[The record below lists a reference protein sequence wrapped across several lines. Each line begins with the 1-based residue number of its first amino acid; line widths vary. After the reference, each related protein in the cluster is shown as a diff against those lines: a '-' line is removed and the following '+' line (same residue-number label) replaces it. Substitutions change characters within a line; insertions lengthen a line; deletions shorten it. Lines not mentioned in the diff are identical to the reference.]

1 MQLNNVKL
9 PFGLIDDKLKHIDD
23 VPNGRACG
31 CVCPKCKRPLEARN
45 KGKIRA
51 SYFAHY
57 NSEECSGATETA
69 VHRMAK
75 QIIAESKVIK
85 TPIFNKTPEKRD
97 IQYNSHYGKSVKFDS
112 QEIKTEQAI
121 LEEQRQG
128 YKPDITLIYKNR
140 PLLVEIK
147 VTHKVDEDKQ
157 LKVKNNNE
165 EMIEIDLSDIDSE
178 ILLDMA
184 KFENYVIYEAPRHW
198 IHNPHGEWLYQQSY
212 NELNARVDNIN
223 IALLQKEEELK
234 NKKEQQNK
242 NLLKIAEQKAQEKLK
257 LEIRKSQEREKYKD
271 KLSELQTYLS
281 YEWQY
286 QRELL
291 QYSESGSFPIV
302 AKIENAE
309 RIYDL
314 PQLINMPVKND
325 WIFNVYRSVWQADI
339 ITTMIFNSVTGK
351 ELNANNV
358 KKVIIS
364 RYSILPV
371 VKELNN
377 LKQEHK
383 KIGRERDEWY
393 QDFGCWFLSKEE
405 SRLIP
410 SPFQPIIEYLN
421 YLSDYIGIIKPIGNH
436 CFSILVSNSKEY
448 IHLVDEDKKRRLIAA
463 EKWEEE
469 QKIILEKEEVR
480 KIKKQQLKDMRI
492 EEIIA
497 SEKRVFELFNGNGR
511 LCKDCYLLSH
521 SSDGNDCPFCG
532 ANEFQVSSAT
542 AYHIEN
548 AHHRYRCYASP
559 SLSIKSHAIIN
570 NELLAEWLNN
580 LPTE

>member
-31 CVCPKCKRPLEARN
+31 CVCPECKRPLEARN

-69 VHRMAK
+69 VHLMAK

-85 TPIFNKTPEKRD
+85 TPVFHKTPEKGD
-97 IQYNSHYGKSVKFDS
+97 IEYNSHYGKPVKFDS
-112 QEIKTEQAI
+112 QEIKTEQVI
-121 LEEQRQG
+121 IEEQRQG

-147 VTHKVDEDKQ
+147 VTHRVDEEKQ

-165 EMIEIDLSDIDSE
+165 AMIEIDLSDIDSE

-184 KFENYVIYEAPRHW
+184 KFENHVIYEAPRHW

-212 NELNARVDNIN
+212 DELNTRVNKIN
-223 IALLQKEEELK
+223 IALRQKEDELK
-234 NKKEQQNK
+234 KKKERQNK
-242 NLLKIAEQKAQEKLK
+242 HRLKIAEQKAQEKIEF
-257 LEIRKSQEREKYKD
+257 EIRKSQEIEKNKD
-271 KLSELQTYLS
+271 KLSELQAYLS
-281 YEWQY
+281 HEWQY

-291 QYSESGSFPIV
+291 QYSESSNFPVV

-309 RIYDL
+309 RTYEL
-314 PQLINMPVKND
+314 PQLINIPVKND
-325 WIFNVYRSVWQADI
+325 WIFNVHRSVWQADI
-339 ITTMIFNSVTGK
+339 ITTMIFNNAIGK

-358 KKVIIS
+358 KKIIVS
-364 RYSILPV
+364 KYGILLA

-377 LKQEHK
+377 IKQEHK
-383 KIGRERDEWY
+383 KIGRERNKWY
-393 QDFGCWFLSKEE
+393 QDVGCWFLSEE
-405 SRLIP
+405 ENQLIP

-421 YLSDYIGIIKPIGNH
+421 YLSDYIGIITPIGNH
-436 CFSILVSNSKEY
+436 CFSILISNSKEY
-448 IHLVDEDKKRRLIAA
+448 IRLVDEDKKRRLIAA
-463 EKWEEE
+463 EKWETE
-469 QKIILEKEEVR
+469 QKIILEKKEAK

-492 EEIIA
+492 GEIIA
-497 SEKRVFELFNGNGR
+497 SEKRIFELFNGNGR
-511 LCKDCYLLSH
+511 LCKHCYLLSH
-521 SSDGNDCPFCG
+521 LSDGNDCPFCG
-532 ANEFQVSSAT
+532 ANEFQVSLIT
-542 AYHIEN
+542 VYDIEN
-548 AHHRYRCYASP
+548 SHYRYKCYTSP
-559 SLSIKSHAIIN
+559 SISIKFNAIIN
-570 NELLAEWLNN
+570 NELLAKWLNN
-580 LPTE
+580 LPVE